1 MKIKYTVLG
10 PFMTNTYIVYNEK
23 TMEGLVVDPSFTP
36 EHYIHAILQDQIE
49 LRSIFLTHAHV
60 DHMAGMNALRARFPK
75 AELYMEPRGRLVS
88 ERPLPR
94 LYPIIPRPRTRRGS
108 GALGERGR
116 PYQDLRTGLY
126 RDRYPGAYTGRDLL
140 VLKRRRASSS
150 RETLFSMAPS
160 GAPISPEAV

>member
-75 AELYMEPRGRLVS
+75 C
-88 ERPLPR
+88 
-94 LYPIIPRPRTRRGS
+94 
-108 GALGERGR
+108 
-116 PYQDLRTGLY
+116 
-126 RDRYPGAYTGRDLL
+126 
-140 VLKRRRASSS
+140 
-150 RETLFSMAPS
+150 
-160 GAPISPEAV
+160 